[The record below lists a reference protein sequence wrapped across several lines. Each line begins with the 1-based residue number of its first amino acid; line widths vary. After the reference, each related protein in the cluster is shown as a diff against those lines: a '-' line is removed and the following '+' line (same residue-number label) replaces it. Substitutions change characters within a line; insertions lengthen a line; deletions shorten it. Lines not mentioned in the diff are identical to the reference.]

1 MGLRSGP
8 IEVAAAM
15 ELKIPDDILQRG
27 QLGEGDVRM
36 ALAVQL
42 YADNRIDHV
51 DACRLAGVSAGRF
64 NRALIRLGLSIQ
76 QYPVGLMG
84 PKRSAG

>member
-1 MGLRSGP
+1 
-8 IEVAAAM
+8 M

-27 QLGEGDVRM
+27 QLGERDLRM

-42 YADNRIDHV
+42 YADNLIDYA

-64 NRALIRLGLSIQ
+64 NRALIRQGLSIQ
-76 QYPVGLMG
+76 QYPVG
-84 PKRSAG
+84 PVPARRSAG